1 MIDET
6 PLGPQLDRELT
17 HLELTPQAR
26 DRFLTALH
34 DNSPAARAGA
44 DRRPPRWR
52 VAVVAVAVAA
62 VVCIPVITIQQLRE
76 GGKAVPTV
84 RGGSVRR

>member
-1 MIDET
+1 
-6 PLGPQLDRELT
+6 
-17 HLELTPQAR
+17 
-26 DRFLTALH
+26 
-34 DNSPAARAGA
+34 
-44 DRRPPRWR
+44 
-52 VAVVAVAVAA
+52 VAVAVAA